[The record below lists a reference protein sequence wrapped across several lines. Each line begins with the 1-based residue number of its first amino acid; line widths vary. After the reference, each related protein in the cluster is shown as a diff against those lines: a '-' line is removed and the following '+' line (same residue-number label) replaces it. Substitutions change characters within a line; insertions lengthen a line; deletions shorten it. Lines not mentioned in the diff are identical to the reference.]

1 VVVTEKIKSLTNKG
15 MDKMFGTTYTGGI
28 VYRSASEINSAMGR
42 VYGHMSLAVIV
53 SMIVSYFVGTS
64 PELLAFFFTGI
75 MKWIVIFSPL
85 VAIFGVAM
93 ILGNNPSKGVAQLC
107 LHGFAAL
114 MGLSFATIFAVFTMG
129 SIVSAFMGAAILF
142 GVMSG
147 YGYFTK
153 QSLDSLGKF
162 MFVGLIAIIIASI
175 VNIFIGSTV
184 MQMVISALAIIIF
197 LGLTA
202 YDTQKIREEL
212 SIETND
218 SAEVRGALTLYMD
231 FINLFINLLQ
241 LFGDKK

>member
-1 VVVTEKIKSLTNKG
+1 
-15 MDKMFGTTYTGGI
+15 MFGTAYTGGV

-42 VYGHMSLAVIV
+42 VYGHMSLAVLT

-64 PELLAFFFTGI
+64 PELLQFFFTGV
-75 MKWIVIFSPL
+75 MKWIVIFAPL
-85 VAIFGVAM
+85 VAIFAFAFASEKF
-93 ILGNNPSKGVAQLC
+93 SKTGLQAF

-142 GVMSG
+142 AVMSG

-153 QSLDSLGKF
+153 KDLSGVGQF
-162 MFVGLIAIIIASI
+162 MFIGLIAIIIASI

-202 YDTQKIREEL
+202 YDTQRIREMV
-212 SIETND
+212 SIDNTGRE
-218 SAEVRGALTLYMD
+218 EVIGALTLYMD

-241 LFGDKK
+241 LFGDRK

>member
-1 VVVTEKIKSLTNKG
+1 
-15 MDKMFGTTYTGGI
+15 
-28 VYRSASEINSAMGR
+28 MGR

-53 SMIVSYFVGTS
+53 SMLVSYFVGTS
-64 PELLAFFFTGI
+64 PELLEFFFTGVL
-75 MKWIVIFSPL
+75 KWIVIFAPL
-85 VAIFGVAM
+85 VAILAFAFASE
-93 ILGNNPSKGVAQLC
+93 NFNKTQLQLF

-114 MGLSFATIFAVFTMG
+114 MGLSMATIFAIFTMG

-142 GVMSG
+142 GTMSF

-153 QSLDSLGKF
+153 RSLDSVGKF

-184 MQMVISALAIIIF
+184 MQMVISSLAIIIF

-202 YDTQKIREEL
+202 YDTQKIREAV
-212 SIETND
+212 SVDGDTGRQ
-218 SAEVRGALTLYMD
+218 EVIGALTLYMD

-241 LFGDKK
+241 LFGIKKD

>member
-1 VVVTEKIKSLTNKG
+1 
-15 MDKMFGTTYTGGI
+15 MFETTYTGGI
-28 VYRSASEINSAMGR
+28 AYRSAGELNSAMGR

-64 PELLAFFFTGI
+64 PELLAFFFTGV
-75 MKWIVIFSPL
+75 MKWIVIFAPL
-85 VAIFGVAM
+85 AAIFGVAM
-93 ILGNNPSKGVAQLC
+93 VLGNNPSKGVAQLC

-114 MGLSFATIFAVFTMG
+114 MGLSMATIFAVFTMG
-129 SIVSAFMGAAILF
+129 SIVSAFMGATILF

-153 QSLDSLGKF
+153 RSLDSVGKF
-162 MFVGLIAIIIASI
+162 MFVGLIAIVIASI

-184 MQMVISALAIIIF
+184 MQMVISALAIVIF

-212 SIETND
+212 SMESSD
-218 SAEVRGALTLYMD
+218 VAEVRGALTLYMD

-241 LFGDKK
+241 LFGDRK

>member
-1 VVVTEKIKSLTNKG
+1 
-15 MDKMFGTTYTGGI
+15 MFGTNYTDP
-28 VYRSASEINSAMGR
+28 VAYRDASEINSAMGR

-53 SMIVSYFVGTS
+53 SMLVSYYVGTN
-64 PELLAFFFTGI
+64 PELLAFFFTGVT
-75 MKWIVIFSPL
+75 KWIVIFAPL
-85 VAIFGVAM
+85 AAIFGVAM
-93 ILGNNPSKGVAQLC
+93 VLGNNPSKGVAQLC

-142 GVMSG
+142 AVMSG

-153 QSLDSLGKF
+153 QSLDSVGKF

-184 MQMVISALAIIIF
+184 MAMVISALAIIIF

-212 SIETND
+212 SMETGD
-218 SAEVRGALTLYMD
+218 VVEIRGALTLYMD

-241 LFGDKK
+241 LFGDRK

>member
-1 VVVTEKIKSLTNKG
+1 
-15 MDKMFGTTYTGGI
+15 MFETTYTGGI
-28 VYRSASEINSAMGR
+28 AYRTAGELNSAMGR

-64 PELLAFFFTGI
+64 PELLAFFFTGV
-75 MKWIVIFSPL
+75 MKWIVIFAPL
-85 VAIFGVAM
+85 AAIFGVAM
-93 ILGNNPSKGVAQLC
+93 VLSNNPSKGVAQLC

-114 MGLSFATIFAVFTMG
+114 MGLSFATIFAVFNMG
-129 SIVSAFMGAAILF
+129 SIVSAFMAAAILF

-153 QSLDSLGKF
+153 RSLDSVGKF
-162 MFVGLIAIIIASI
+162 MFVGLIAIVIASI

-184 MQMVISALAIIIF
+184 MQMVISALAIVIF

-212 SIETND
+212 SMESSD
-218 SAEVRGALTLYMD
+218 VAEVRGALTLYMD

-241 LFGDKK
+241 LFGDRK

>member
-1 VVVTEKIKSLTNKG
+1 
-15 MDKMFGTTYTGGI
+15 MFETTYENA
-28 VYRSASEINSAMGR
+28 VSYRSASELNSAMGR

-64 PELLAFFFTGI
+64 PELLAFFFTGV
-75 MKWIVIFSPL
+75 MKWIVIFAPL
-85 VAIFGVAM
+85 VAIFGIA
-93 ILGNNPSKGVAQLC
+93 ILLNASPTKQMAQLC

-153 QSLDSLGKF
+153 QSLDSVGKF

-212 SIETND
+212 SVQASD
-218 SAEVRGALTLYMD
+218 VAEVRGALTLYMD

>member
-1 VVVTEKIKSLTNKG
+1 
-15 MDKMFGTTYTGGI
+15 MFETTYNSGA
-28 VYRSASEINSAMGR
+28 YRSAGEINSAMGR

-53 SMIVSYFVGTS
+53 SMFVSYFVGTS
-64 PELLAFFFTGI
+64 PELLAFFFTGVL
-75 MKWIVIFSPL
+75 KWIVIFAPL
-85 VAIFGVAM
+85 AAIFGVSHV
-93 ILGNNPSKGVAQLC
+93 LGNNPSKGVAQLC

-114 MGLSFATIFAVFTMG
+114 MGLSFATIFAVFNMG
-129 SIVSAFMGAAILF
+129 SIVSAFMGSAILF
-142 GVMSG
+142 SVMSV

-153 QSLDSLGKF
+153 KDLSGLGSLL
-162 MFVGLIAIIIASI
+162 FVGLIAIIIASI

-212 SIETND
+212 SVETSD

-241 LFGDKK
+241 LFGERK

>member
-1 VVVTEKIKSLTNKG
+1 
-15 MDKMFGTTYTGGI
+15 MFGTTYTGGI
-28 VYRSASEINSAMGR
+28 AYRSASEINSAMGR

-64 PELLAFFFTGI
+64 PELLAFFFTGWL
-75 MKWIVIFSPL
+75 KWIVIFAPL
-85 VAIFGVAM
+85 AAIFGVAM
-93 ILGNNPSKGVAQLC
+93 VLANNPSKGIAQLC

-114 MGLSFATIFAVFTMG
+114 MGLSFAMIFAVFTMG

-153 QSLDSLGKF
+153 QSLDSMGKF
-162 MFVGLIAIIIASI
+162 MFVGLIAICIASI

-212 SIETND
+212 SVETSD

-231 FINLFINLLQ
+231 FINLFLNLLQ
-241 LFGDKK
+241 LFGDRK

>member
-1 VVVTEKIKSLTNKG
+1 
-15 MDKMFGTTYTGGI
+15 
-28 VYRSASEINSAMGR
+28 
-42 VYGHMSLAVIV
+42 
-53 SMIVSYFVGTS
+53 
-64 PELLAFFFTGI
+64 
-75 MKWIVIFSPL
+75 VIFSPL

-114 MGLSFATIFAVFTMG
+114 MGLSFAMIFAVFTMG

-142 GVMSG
+142 GIMSG

-153 QSLDSLGKF
+153 QSLDSMGKF
-162 MFVGLIAIIIASI
+162 MFVGLIAIVIASI

-212 SIETND
+212 IYETD
-218 SAEVRGALTLYMD
+218 DAADATEVRGALTLYMD
-231 FINLFINLLQ
+231 FINLFLNLLQ
-241 LFGDKK
+241 LFGISKDD

>member
-1 VVVTEKIKSLTNKG
+1 
-15 MDKMFGTTYTGGI
+15 MFETTYESGMS
-28 VYRSASEINSAMGR
+28 YRSASEINSAMCR

-75 MKWIVIFSPL
+75 MKWIVIFAPL
-85 VAIFGVAM
+85 VAIFGISYVLA
-93 ILGNNPSKGVAQLC
+93 NNPSKGVAQLC

-114 MGLSFATIFAVFTMG
+114 MGLSFATIFAVFNMG
-129 SIVSAFMGAAILF
+129 SIVSSFMGAAILF

-153 QSLDSLGKF
+153 RSLDSVGKF
-162 MFVGLIAIIIASI
+162 MIVGLIAIVIASI

-212 SIETND
+212 STETSD

-241 LFGDKK
+241 LFGERK